1 MEGNESFEG
10 NPATRLYIHTCAL
23 GNCLINMYMY
33 LKVSI
38 SDDGPAKCP
47 KNGLYTVHVHVASK
61 CVTACTHTYMCT
73 LYGSRASQFVQLK
86 AASLAPLNATK
97 TFLLKSKRIRDER
110 TQGSRQLPLFEVHV
124 HVHTAI
130 TDYNYKSRFQ
140 NFYRF
145 TKSGSSQIEA

>member
-1 MEGNESFEG
+1 M
-10 NPATRLYIHTCAL
+10 C
-23 GNCLINMYMY
+23 NCLH
-33 LKVSI
+33 
-38 SDDGPAKCP
+38 A
-47 KNGLYTVHVHVASK
+47 
-61 CVTACTHTYMCT
+61 YMCT

-97 TFLLKSKRIRDER
+97 TFLLKLKRIRDER

-145 TKSGSSQIEA
+145 TISGSSQIEAWRYIHESIVSQLPVSYRLTFQNLPWSSTCSPVCRESKFEETISSNSNQYFKNTMVRRQN

>member
-23 GNCLINMYMY
+23 GNCLINMYTYMY

-61 CVTACTHTYMCT
+61 CVTACTHTCVLCMVQGLHNLCSWRQLHLRPSTQQRRSCWSRNEFETRARRVRGSCLCLKYM
-73 LYGSRASQFVQLK
+73 YMYIQQSRTTTTSHDF
-86 AASLAPLNATK
+86 K
-97 TFLLKSKRIRDER
+97 TF
-110 TQGSRQLPLFEVHV
+110 TGSQ
-124 HVHTAI
+124 
-130 TDYNYKSRFQ
+130 
-140 NFYRF
+140 
-145 TKSGSSQIEA
+145 